1 MDVKFGEMA
10 LNYKE
15 AAFVTLELW
24 YSSKKRKSWSSVG
37 FKGLGIEVDMLE
49 VLRNCCEEQ
58 WEAVAA
64 PCFVGTLPAD

>member
-1 MDVKFGEMA
+1 MKFGEMA

-58 WEAVAA
+58 
-64 PCFVGTLPAD
+64 